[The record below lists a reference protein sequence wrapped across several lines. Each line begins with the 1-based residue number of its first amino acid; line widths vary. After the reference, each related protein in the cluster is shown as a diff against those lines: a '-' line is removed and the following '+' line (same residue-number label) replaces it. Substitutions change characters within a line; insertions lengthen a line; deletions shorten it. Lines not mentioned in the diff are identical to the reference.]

1 MELGNSRKTI
11 FLCRYLRSEALRRA
25 IQEGLNVME
34 NWNSA
39 NGFILYGKAGEFA
52 SNRRE
57 DQEITMLSLHLL
69 QNCMAYIHT
78 LMLQQ
83 ILSEDV
89 WRTRLQPDDWR
100 ALTPLIYGHIHP
112 YGWFDMDLTKR
123 LAIELL
129 QAA

>member
-1 MELGNSRKTI
+1 MI
-11 FLCRYLRSEALRRA
+11 
-25 IQEGLNVME
+25 E

-69 QNCMAYIHT
+69 QNCMPYINT

-112 YGWFDMDLTKR
+112 YGWFELDLTER